1 MVHDPVMAYED
12 STYYLFSTGMGIQR
26 MTSKDRTTWTVSH
39 QPLMTVMPRCPAPR
53 LGSRRHSLAR
63 PLVAQLQLLYLWQE
77 RLGHRPAVLPIVG
90 GTCLERRGLHRDLS
104 REA

>member
-39 QPLMTVMPRCPAPR
+39 QPLMTVMPRWTHDSVP
-53 LGSRRHSLAR
+53 GF
-63 PLVAQLQLLYLWQE
+63 
-77 RLGHRPAVLPIVG
+77 
-90 GTCLERRGLHRDLS
+90 LHHV
-104 REA
+104 